1 MDIQDRNT
9 LDKVYRDL
17 VNKRE
22 EIIHILESLD
32 QELFNFE
39 RVLYDLHEDG
49 WNPGDLFYEE

>member
-49 WNPGDLFYEE
+49 WNPSDLFYEE